1 MDRRSFLKN
10 AAVATTAA
18 SGTMVAARTM
28 AQESGASDEE
38 ASTPAA
44 PAVQNSAPKISWKLS
59 SGFPQQLETL
69 YGAAVVFADS
79 VREATD
85 GNFDIEAFPAGEIVD
100 AQDGLDAVQKGTV
113 DMIHTASNYFWE
125 KDPAFAFGTGV
136 PFGLN
141 QRMTNAWLYE
151 GGGMELLN
159 NFYAKYDVIGFPA
172 GNSGAQMG
180 GWFRKEINSLDD
192 MRNLKFRIGGFGG
205 RIIER
210 IGVEPVNLPADQIY
224 QALEEGTIDAAEFVG
239 PYDDE
244 KLGFNRVA
252 KYYYYPGWWEGG
264 VAATNL
270 IRLERWN
277 ALPKSYQEAV
287 RTGSALANTVLTAR
301 YDTLNPTA
309 LRTLVE
315 RGTILRPYSH
325 DILLACFSAAEETYE
340 AIATDNQDFKT
351 LLDSYMGYRSDA
363 YLWFQISEY
372 AQDTFLM
379 LQQRAGRL

>member
-18 SGTMVAARTM
+18 SGTVLTSRSI
-28 AQESGASDEE
+28 AQEAETTTE
-38 ASTPAA
+38 AASTPAA
-44 PAVQNSAPKISWKLS
+44 PAVQASAPKINWKLS
-59 SGFPQQLETL
+59 SGFPERLDTL

-79 VREATD
+79 IREATD
-85 GNFDIEAFPAGEIVD
+85 GNFDIEVHPAGEIVS
-100 AQDGLDAVQKGTV
+100 ALDGLEAVRQGTV

-125 KDPAFAFGTGV
+125 TNPAFALGTGV

-151 GGGMELLN
+151 GGGLELLN
-159 NFYAKYDVIGFPA
+159 DFYAKYDIIGFPA

-180 GWFRKEINSLDD
+180 GWFRNEINSLDD

-210 IGVEPVNLPADQIY
+210 IGVEPIDLPADQIY

-244 KLGFNRVA
+244 KLGLNRVA

-270 IRLERWN
+270 INIERWN

-287 RTGSALANTVLTAR
+287 RTGSALANTILTAR

-325 DILLACFSAAEETYE
+325 DILLACFSAAEETYA
-340 AIATDNQDFKT
+340 AIATDNSDFKT
-351 LLDSYMGYRSDA
+351 LLDSYMDYRSDA

>member
-1 MDRRSFLKN
+1 MDRRSFIQK
-10 AAVATTAA
+10 AGVAGTAA
-18 SGTMVAARTM
+18 AASTLLVQVSA
-28 AQESGASDEE
+28 AQDTETTDD
-38 ASTPAA
+38 TPAA
-44 PAVQNSAPKISWKLS
+44 PALVLKEPKISWKLS

-69 YGAAVVFADS
+69 YGAAIVFADS
-79 VREATD
+79 VRQATD
-85 GNFDIEAFPAGEIVD
+85 GGLDITVYPSGELVD
-100 AQDGLDAVQKGTV
+100 AANGLEAVRDGTV

-125 KDPAFAFGTGV
+125 EDPTFAFGTGV

-151 GGGMELLN
+151 GGGTELLN
-159 NFYAKYDVIGFPA
+159 NFYSKFGVIGFPA

-180 GWFRKEINSLDD
+180 GWFRKEINALDD
-192 MRNLKFRIGGFGG
+192 MRNLRFRIGGFGG
-205 RIIER
+205 RIIEK
-210 IGVEPVNLPADQIY
+210 IGVEPVSLPADQIY

-270 IRLERWN
+270 INLKKWN
-277 ALPKSYQEAV
+277 ALPNNYQEAV
-287 RTGSALANTVLTAR
+287 RTASTLANTVMTAR
-301 YDTLNPTA
+301 YDTLNPPA

-315 RGTILRPYSH
+315 RGTILRPYAH
-325 DILLACFSAAEETYE
+325 DILLACFSAAEDTYA
-340 AIATDNQDFKT
+340 AIAADNADFKT
-351 LLDSYMGYRSDA
+351 ILDSYMGYRRNA